1 MELSAYLDG
10 FVRYLIA
17 ERNASPY
24 TVRNYRAEIGQ
35 FLEFLQDEGVTAW
48 EEVDRATLRRY
59 LVWLAGQGLARASV
73 ARRVA
78 EVRSFGGWLVRAGH
92 CPSNPFQTL
101 KPPKT
106 PKSLPRILAPH
117 EVVALLTAPDL
128 STPQG
133 QRDRAILE
141 MLYASGIRVSEL
153 VGLDVGSVDLARG
166 EVRVLGK
173 GDRERI
179 ALLGAPAVQALERYL
194 EDGRVKLLG
203 HRPEGRRPN
212 RALFLNRFGTRLSA
226 RSVQL
231 LLDRYAAQAGLTKQ
245 VTPHVLRH
253 SFATHMLDGGADLRV
268 VQELLGHVQLSTT
281 QIYTHVS
288 KERVREVYERAHPRA
303 KT

>member
-1 MELSAYLDG
+1 MNLTEYLDE

-24 TVRNYRAEIGQ
+24 TVRNYRAEVGQ
-35 FLEFLQDEGVTAW
+35 FLEFLNSAGVTAW
-48 EEVDRATLRRY
+48 GEVNRAVLRRY
-59 LVWLAGQGLARASV
+59 LAWLAEQGLARASV

-78 EVRSFGGWLVRAGH
+78 EVRSFGGWLVRAGY

-101 KPPKT
+101 KAPKT
-106 PKSLPRILAPH
+106 PKSLPRILEPH

-153 VGLDVGSVDLARG
+153 VGLDVGSVNLARG

-194 EDGRVKLLG
+194 EDGRAKLLS
-203 HRPEGRRPN
+203 RRPT
-212 RALFLNRFGTRLSA
+212 RALFLNRFGARLSA

-231 LLDRYAAQAGLTKQ
+231 LLDRYAAQIGLTKQ